1 MTIGGEGKM
10 PLLDWHKWLA
20 IGLIVVACIAA
31 AILFWGQLHSVPRG
45 VDITILVLA
54 LFVVAALQVWPA
66 TATADRIVCDGYK
79 ACVAWLLALGGGALV
94 VFVLVWVLVKFTGGA
109 PGSNAIA
116 LPMIVLVGVIVL
128 LIVISLVTFTFSV
141 LGLASPTE
149 ALGLPDGSVRS
160 IIALMLLV
168 LFSIVSIF
176 LYNSVA
182 TSGTKSVEH
191 VSSDQLTAMRAQV
204 SVIFA
209 LAEAAPAT
217 AGGTAPATPP
227 GTPPTTAAAP
237 TPATFFTVYYRDTN
251 PAADDIAKQ
260 LIVLLGTLVTA
271 VASFYFGANAVASAN
286 AAALGQQNGDPK
298 VTSISPNPIPPGD
311 APQTLTLTG
320 SSLGKITKLHLEQ
333 TGQPDIPGQ
342 AVNHPNDSTVTAQ
355 VLVKG
360 MTGSWDVV
368 VVEDDEKK
376 SITVGKVDIKA
387 G

>member
-1 MTIGGEGKM
+1 MAQ
-10 PLLDWHKWLA
+10 HKWPA
-20 IGLIVVACIAA
+20 IALIVVAGVAA
-31 AILFWGQLHSVPRG
+31 AILVLDRLGPVSRG

-54 LFVVAALQVWPA
+54 LLAALALQIWPA
-66 TATADRIVCDGYK
+66 TGTVDRIVCDGYK

-94 VFVLVWVLVKFTGGA
+94 IFVLVWILVKFTGGNT
-109 PGSNAIA
+109 GSDAIA
-116 LPMIVLVGVIVL
+116 LPLIVLIGVIVL

-182 TSGTKSVEH
+182 TSATKSIEH
-191 VSSDQLTAMRAQV
+191 VSSDQLTAMRTQV
-204 SVIFA
+204 SVVLTLPEKA
-209 LAEAAPAT
+209 S
-217 AGGTAPATPP
+217 
-227 GTPPTTAAAP
+227 GTPPTT
-237 TPATFFTVYYRDTN
+237 FTVYYRDTN

-271 VASFYFGANAVASAN
+271 VASFYFGANSVASAN

-298 VTSISPNPIPPGD
+298 VTSISPNPIPPSD

-320 SSLGKITKLHLEQ
+320 SNLGKITQLHLEQ
-333 TGQPDIPGQ
+333 KNQPDIAAQG
-342 AVNHPNDSTVTAQ
+342 VNHPNDSTVTAQ
-355 VLVKG
+355 VVAKG
-360 MTGSWDVV
+360 APGTWDVV